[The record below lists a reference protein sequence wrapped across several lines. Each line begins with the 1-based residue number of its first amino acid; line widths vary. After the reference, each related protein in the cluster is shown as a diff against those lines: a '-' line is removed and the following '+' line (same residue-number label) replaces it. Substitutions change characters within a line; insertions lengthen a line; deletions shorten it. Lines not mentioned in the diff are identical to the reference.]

1 MSPEQRGVPWWLAV
15 VAIAQVSCAHG
26 HVRLRF
32 GSMQVSERSFDYSHG
47 VESFKL
53 PNGLTVALA
62 PEPRAN
68 LVSVDARYLVGAVE
82 DPAGKSGLAHL
93 VEHLVFDRQTSL
105 HGPTL
110 GDLLAGAA
118 LYHNAET
125 TWDATH
131 YQDIA
136 LADRLDDVLAI
147 EATRMASGCA
157 GLDDAAFERER
168 AVVLQE
174 LAQRG
179 TPDVD
184 VSNAILGDVFGAN
197 HRYAAG
203 VGGHDVAR
211 LTLDDV
217 CGFLDAHY
225 GPRRAIL
232 VVSGRFDAP
241 RLRRTVIEKFG
252 AITRKATG
260 TRARIPAVTL
270 IGETAEHR
278 ADVDEATAIVVF
290 PAAPWGSPEAL
301 DDALLDALLAQRLGD
316 LERKHRWITDVDAG
330 VLGSQRAGAR
340 YFGIA
345 VDDPARL
352 DEAVAEIYR
361 AASELPG
368 DNSGLAL
375 GAIAARLQS
384 RLFDQFESIAVRGGQ
399 CASYLQFTDHR
410 KFHLFDLTML
420 QDIDVGRL
428 RARAGRLTRSA
439 SQVVRVLPLA
449 HHGSTARPRLA
460 AASAAIDAPIWHDT
474 VDPAEADRPL
484 PLPADQRFA
493 VSELPLANGM
503 RVLLAPDFTQP
514 VFEARVVFPVGD
526 FNIGSDRGYLADA
539 AADLLT
545 HDPESIRSLKDFA
558 TLDWVM
564 RLGTRLSARVD
575 DATTFSARGTSTFA
589 DWHLWRLHWLL
600 ESGVYPEDDIERANA
615 RAARPS
621 PHRDTARSW
630 RRALREALFGH
641 DHPFA
646 RPRPTVPPAVSTDEL
661 DQFRGA
667 HYRARGATLILVGKF
682 DEAALRKTATELFG
696 AWSAEPP
703 PALPPMPPMHPLPG
717 PTWIAHAD
725 PDANQVRITFAFA
738 ATSPRQPALGGRAAV
753 AEMLR
758 SRLDE
763 VRTRLGAS
771 YGIHTSYQWSDA
783 GDIVAIDGR
792 VDPGRAG
799 EVLRRMLADL
809 DGLRRGDTDLAA
821 DFVRARRTALAGAL
835 AHPMQSSA
843 VADALESAVTHH
855 APIDTANLRAAAI
868 ARTTLADARA
878 LIAADLQPQRMVV
891 VLSGRPAD
899 TAAAFA
905 AAGISGYQ
913 RVADEPAHPP

>member
-1 MSPEQRGVPWWLAV
+1 MGSKQRGSHWWLTV
-15 VAIAQVSCAHG
+15 IAIALVSCGHG
-26 HVRLRF
+26 RASLRF
-32 GSMQVSERSFDYSHG
+32 GSMKVSERSFDYSPG

-53 PNGLTVALA
+53 PNGLTVALS

-68 LVSVDARYLVGAVE
+68 LVAVDVRYLAGAIE
-82 DPAGKSGLAHL
+82 DPAGKSGLAHV
-93 VEHLVFDRQTSL
+93 VEHMMFERRTSL
-105 HGPTL
+105 DGPTL
-110 GDLLAGAA
+110 GDVLAGAA
-118 LYHNAET
+118 LYHNAGT

-136 LADRLDDVLAI
+136 LAGRLDDVLAI
-147 EATRMASGCA
+147 EATRMAGGCT
-157 GLDDAAFERER
+157 GLDEAALERER
-168 AVVLQE
+168 AIVLQE

-179 TPDVD
+179 TSEVAD
-184 VSNAILGDVFGAN
+184 AILGDVFGAN

-260 TRARIPAVTL
+260 TRAVIPTVTM

-278 ADVDEATAIVVF
+278 VDVDEAAAIVVF
-290 PAAPWGSPEAL
+290 PAAPWGSPEAI
-301 DDALLDALLAQRLGD
+301 DDALVDALLAQRLGE
-316 LERKHRWITDVDAG
+316 LEREQPWITDVEAG
-330 VLGSQRAGAR
+330 RLGSQRGGTR
-340 YFGIA
+340 YFGIS
-345 VDDPARL
+345 VDAPAHL
-352 DEAVAEIYR
+352 DEAVAAIYR

-368 DNSGLAL
+368 DDSGRAL
-375 GAIAARLQS
+375 GAIAARRQS
-384 RLFDQFESIAVRGGQ
+384 QLFDQFESIAERGDQ
-399 CASYLQFTDHR
+399 CANYLQFTDHR
-410 KFHLFDLTML
+410 KFHLFDLAML

-428 RARAGRLTRSA
+428 RARAARMTRSA
-439 SQVVRVLPLA
+439 SQVVRVLPVG
-449 HHGSTARPRLA
+449 HHGSTARPQLA

-493 VSELPLANGM
+493 VSEFQLANGM

-526 FNIGSDRGYLADA
+526 FNIGPDRAYLADA

-564 RLGTRLSARVD
+564 RLGTRLSASVD

-600 ESGVYPEDDIERANA
+600 ESGVYPEKDVELANA
-615 RAARPS
+615 RATRPT
-621 PHRDTARSW
+621 PHRDTGRGW
-630 RRALREALFGH
+630 RRALREALFGR

-646 RPRPTVPPAVSTDEL
+646 RPLPTVPPTVSPDEL
-661 DQFRGA
+661 EQFRGA
-667 HYRARGATLILVGKF
+667 HYRANGATLILAGKF
-682 DEAALRKTATELFG
+682 DETALRKEATELFG
-696 AWSAEPP
+696 AWSAEPL
-703 PALPPMPPMHPLPG
+703 PALPPMPPMHPRPG

-738 ATSPRQPALGGRAAV
+738 ATSSRQSTQGGRAAV

-758 SRLDE
+758 SRLDQ
-763 VRTRLGAS
+763 VRSRLGAS
-771 YGIHTSYQWSDA
+771 YGIRTSYQWSDA
-783 GDIVAIDGR
+783 GDIIAVDGH

-809 DGLRRGDTDLAA
+809 DGLRQGDAELAA

-835 AHPMQSSA
+835 AHPMQSDA

-855 APIDTANLRAAAI
+855 APIDTSSLRAAAI
-868 ARTTLADARA
+868 ARTTLADARSM
-878 LIAADLQPQRMVV
+878 IAADLQPQRMVV
-891 VLSGRPAD
+891 LLSGRPAD
-899 TAAAFA
+899 TSAAFA
-905 AAGISGYQ
+905 AAGISEYQ
-913 RVADEPAHPP
+913 RVDDDQPAHPPR

>member
-1 MSPEQRGVPWWLAV
+1 MGDRRGAQWWLGMI
-15 VAIAQVSCAHG
+15 AIALASCGHG
-26 HVRLRF
+26 RVALRF
-32 GSMQVSERSFDYSHG
+32 GSIKVNERSFDYGHG
-47 VESFKL
+47 VETFKL
-53 PNGLTVALA
+53 PNGLTVALS

-68 LVSVDARYLVGAVE
+68 LIAVDVRYLVGAVE

-93 VEHLVFDRQTSL
+93 VEHMVFDRRTSL

-118 LYHNAET
+118 LYHNAGT

-147 EATRMASGCA
+147 EATRMAGGCA

-179 TPDVD
+179 TSDVE

-197 HRYAAG
+197 HRYASG

-252 AITRKATG
+252 AITRRATG
-260 TRARIPAVTL
+260 ARAGIPAVTL

-278 ADVDEATAIVVF
+278 VDVDDAAAIVVF

-301 DDALLDALLAQRLGD
+301 DDALLDALLALRLGE
-316 LERKHRWITDVDAG
+316 LEREHRWITDVGAG

-340 YFGIA
+340 YIGIA

-352 DEAVAEIYR
+352 DEAVAAIYR

-375 GAIAARLQS
+375 GAIAARQQS
-384 RLFDQFESIAVRGGQ
+384 RLFDQFESIAERGGQ
-399 CASYLQFTDHR
+399 CANYLQFTDHR
-410 KFHLFDLTML
+410 KFHLSDLAML
-420 QDIDVGRL
+420 QDIDVDRL
-428 RARAGRLTRSA
+428 RTRARRMTHGA

-449 HHGSTARPRLA
+449 PHGSTARPPLA
-460 AASAAIDAPIWHDT
+460 AASTAIDAPIWRDA
-474 VDPAEADRPL
+474 VDPAEADRLL
-484 PLPADQRFA
+484 PLPADQPLA
-493 VSELPLANGM
+493 VSELRLANGM

-526 FNIGSDRGYLADA
+526 FNVGPDRAYLADA

-545 HDPESIRSLKDFA
+545 HDPASIRSLKDFA

-564 RLGTRLSARVD
+564 RLGTRLSAGVD
-575 DATTFSARGTSTFA
+575 DATTFSARGTATFA

-600 ESGVYPEDDIERANA
+600 ESGVYPDDDVERANA
-615 RAARPS
+615 RAARLTK
-621 PHRDTARSW
+621 HRTTGRGW
-630 RRALREALFGH
+630 RRALREALFGR

-646 RPRPTVPPAVSTDEL
+646 RPRPIVPPEVSTGEL
-661 DQFRGA
+661 EQFRDA
-667 HYRARGATLILVGKF
+667 HYHANGATLILVGKF
-682 DEAALRKTATELFG
+682 DETALRKEATELFG
-696 AWSAEPP
+696 AWSAELPS
-703 PALPPMPPMHPLPG
+703 ALQPMPPMHPLPG

-725 PDANQVRITFAFA
+725 ADANQVRITFAFA
-738 ATSPRQPALGGRAAV
+738 ATSSRQPVQGGRAV
-753 AEMLR
+753 LAEMLR
-758 SRLDE
+758 SRLDQ
-763 VRTRLGAS
+763 VRNRLGAS
-771 YGIHTSYQWSDA
+771 YGIRASYQWSDA
-783 GDIVAIDGR
+783 GDIIAIDGH

-809 DGLRRGDTDLAA
+809 DGLRQGDAELAA

-835 AHPMQSSA
+835 AHPMQSDA

-855 APIDTANLRAAAI
+855 APIDTASLRAGAI
-868 ARTTLADARA
+868 ARTALADVRA
-878 LIAADLQPQRMVV
+878 VMDADLQPQRMVV
-891 VLSGRPAD
+891 LLSGRPAD

-913 RVADEPAHPP
+913 RVDDEPPAAP